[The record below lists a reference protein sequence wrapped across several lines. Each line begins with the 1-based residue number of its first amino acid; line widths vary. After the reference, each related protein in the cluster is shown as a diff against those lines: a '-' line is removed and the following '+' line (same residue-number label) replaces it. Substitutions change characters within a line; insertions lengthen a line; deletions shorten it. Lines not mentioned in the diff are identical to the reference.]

1 MKLSIV
7 WDTHYQKIRAAYTAN
22 RTRVLQWREQEALRS
37 VPVPLMGRARRFHVW
52 KEQNSSMPSQG
63 YVRFPTL
70 YQNRIVFVAEDD
82 LWQVASEGGR
92 AERLTAGVSETRSPR
107 FSPDGAWL
115 AFLGREEGPDEVY
128 LMSIEGSEARRLTFQ
143 GVSNVVGWSPEG
155 ETILFASSARSAHS
169 REDRLYAVNTQGG
182 EAHQLPVGLANAI
195 SYGPHGGV
203 VIGRNIG
210 EPARWKRY
218 RGGTAGY
225 LWCDVDGNGEF
236 RRLLRLAGNMASP
249 CWVGERIYF
258 LSDHEGVG
266 NVYSCTPAGED
277 VQRHTSHEDFYA
289 RNLTGDGQR
298 MVYHAGADLY
308 LFDPQNNRSKRVEIS
323 LPSARTQLSRK
334 FVPTTRYLQEYAL
347 HPEGYATALVAR
359 GKTFSMG
366 NWEGPVL
373 QHGEPDGVRYRLLSW
388 LKDGKRM
395 VAVQD
400 AGGLERLVIFSP
412 EEKGER
418 RVLDEVEFGHALDM
432 VVSPTEDVV
441 AIANQR
447 HELILVELANGQ
459 QQIVDRSEYM
469 SIQGIAWSPDGRWLA
484 YGFALTAQRVA
495 IKLFGGDPP
504 TTRVVTRPVLRDA
517 YPSFDPE
524 GKYLYFIGQRVFNP
538 VPDNLEFGWSFP
550 RGEKPYA
557 LLLRREL
564 RSPFVAVP
572 RAPNGKEEKGDEV
585 KNGDENAARENGA
598 NPDKAG
604 SESGFAR
611 PLVIDLEGIEQRI
624 VPFPVS
630 EGRYGQVRGLKGKVL
645 LLSFPLAGSVA
656 GERGHEPAGQ
666 LGKYDFDTLKY
677 EMLADGVNSFEVARD
692 GKMLIYRARQRLR
705 VFKAGEKPGKGDN
718 GERPNRE
725 TGWLDLN
732 RVKVSVLPGEEWKQM
747 FAEAWRLQRDYFWAE
762 DMSGVDWPAV
772 YARYAPLV
780 ERVSSRAELS
790 DLFWEMHGELGTS
803 HAYEMGGEYRKGPH
817 YGQGY
822 LGVDWQYDVE
832 HDRYRL
838 ARIVEGDPAET
849 RETSPLTAPG
859 LNVEVGDAVL
869 AVNGQRV
876 GRTRSPQ
883 ELLVNQAG
891 CEVQLTIEDGESGE
905 ARTIIAKALSSEQDA
920 RYREWV
926 ENNRQRVHALSQ
938 ERVGYIHIPNMGQSG
953 FAEFHR
959 GFLAEYDAPALLID
973 VRWNG
978 GGNVSGLLLNKL
990 ARHRLGYDFSRW
1002 DAPMPYPLEAPRGP
1016 MVALTDE
1023 HAGSDGD
1030 MFCHSFK
1037 LMGLGPLLG
1046 KRTWGGVIG
1055 YMRDHQL
1062 VDGTMITEPECSFW
1076 FKDVGWS
1083 VENYGTEPD
1092 IEVDIAPQDYA
1103 RGADPQL
1110 EQAIEEALKQLES
1123 GGYLEPQPGERPH
1136 LGRQPR

>member
-1 MKLSIV
+1 
-7 WDTHYQKIRAAYTAN
+7 
-22 RTRVLQWREQEALRS
+22 
-37 VPVPLMGRARRFHVW
+37 
-52 KEQNSSMPSQG
+52 MPSQG
-63 YVRFPTL
+63 YLRFPTL
-70 YQNRIVFVAEDD
+70 YQDRIVFVAEDD

-92 AERLTAGVSETRSPR
+92 AERLTAGVGEVRSPR

-115 AFLGREEGPDEVY
+115 AFMGREEGPNEVY
-128 LMSIEGSEARRLTFQ
+128 LMSSQGSEAKRLTFQ
-143 GVSNVVGWSPEG
+143 GVSNVVGWSPTG
-155 ETILFASSARSAHS
+155 DAIIFASSASSAHS
-169 REDRLYAVNTQGG
+169 REDMLYALSPQGG
-182 EAHQLPVGLANAI
+182 EARQLAVGMANAI
-195 SYGPHGGV
+195 SYGPHSGV

-225 LWCDVDGNGEF
+225 LWCDVDGSGEF
-236 RRLLRLAGNMASP
+236 RRLLRLTGNMASP

-258 LSDHEGVG
+258 LSDHEGSG
-266 NVYSCTPAGED
+266 NIYSCTPEGED
-277 VQRHTSHEDFYA
+277 VQRHTRHEDFYA
-289 RNLTGDGQR
+289 RNLESDGR
-298 MVYHAGADLY
+298 RLVYHAGADLY
-308 LFDPQNNRSKRVEIS
+308 LFDPQSNLTQQVSIS

-334 FVPTTRYLQEYAL
+334 FVPVFRYLQEYTL
-347 HPEGYATALVAR
+347 HPEGQATALVVR

-373 QHGEPDGVRYRLLSW
+373 QHGDSDGVRHRLVSW
-388 LKDGKRM
+388 LKDGKRL

-400 AGGLERLVIFSP
+400 AGGAERLVIFSP
-412 EEKGER
+412 EEKEER
-418 RVLDEVEFGHALDM
+418 RVLDEVEFGHALTM
-432 VVSPTEDVV
+432 VVSPTENVV

-447 HELILVELANGQ
+447 HELLLVELENGEQ
-459 QQIVDRSEYM
+459 QLIDRNEHM
-469 SIQGIAWSPDGRWLA
+469 PIKGIAWSPDGRWLA

-495 IKLFGGDPP
+495 IKLFGGETP
-504 TTRVVTRPVLRDA
+504 TGHIITRPTLQDA
-517 YPSFDPE
+517 YPAFDPD

-557 LLLRREL
+557 ILLRRDL
-564 RSPFVAVP
+564 RSPFVAAARV
-572 RAPNGKEEKGDEV
+572 AVGKEEKGEETRT
-585 KNGDENAARENGA
+585 NEENGA
-598 NPDKAG
+598 KDEKAG
-604 SESGFAR
+604 DSGGTR
-611 PLVIDLEGIEQRI
+611 PFTIDLEGIEKRI
-624 VPFPVS
+624 VPFPVA
-630 EGRYGQVRGLKGKVL
+630 EGKYGRVRGLKGKAL
-645 LLSFPLAGSVA
+645 LLSFPLSSG
-656 GERGHEPAGQ
+656 GHEERGHEGGGQ
-666 LGKYDFDTLKY
+666 LGRYDFETLKY
-677 EMLADGVNSFEVARD
+677 EVLADGVNNFEVSRD
-692 GKMLIYRARQRLR
+692 GKMVLYRTRNRLR
-705 VFKAGEKPGKGDN
+705 VFKAGEKPGKGESGD
-718 GERPNRE
+718 RPNRE

-732 RVKVSVLPGEEWKQM
+732 RVKVSVLPREEWKQM

-780 ERVSSRAELS
+780 ERVGSRAELS

-822 LGVDWQYDVE
+822 LGADWQYDPAS
-832 HDRYRL
+832 DRYRF
-838 ARIVEGDPAET
+838 ARIIEGDPAES
-849 RETSPLTAPG
+849 RETSPLNAPG
-859 LNVEVGDAVL
+859 INVRVGDAVL

-876 GRTRSPQ
+876 DRTRSPQ

-905 ARTIIAKALSSEQDA
+905 VRAVTVKALSSEQPA

-926 ENNRQRVHALSQ
+926 ERNRERVHEISQ
-938 ERVGYIHIPNMGQSG
+938 GRVGYIHIPNMGKSG

-959 GFLAEYDAPALLID
+959 GFLSEYDAPALLID

-990 ARHRLGYDFSRW
+990 ARRRLGYDFLRW
-1002 DAPMPYPLEAPRGP
+1002 DTPMPYPSVSPRGP
-1016 MVALTDE
+1016 MVTLTNE

-1030 MFCHSFK
+1030 IFCHSFK
-1037 LMGLGPLLG
+1037 LMGLGPLIG

-1055 YMRDHQL
+1055 YMRDHKL
-1062 VDGTMITEPECSFW
+1062 VDGTVITEPECSFW

-1083 VENYGTEPD
+1083 VENYGTDPD
-1092 IEVDIAPQDYA
+1092 IEVDIAPQDYV

-1110 EQAIEEALKQLES
+1110 ERAISEALNQLDS
-1123 GGYLEPQPGERPH
+1123 VGYLAPDPGERPR
-1136 LGRQPR
+1136 LGR

>member
-1 MKLSIV
+1 
-7 WDTHYQKIRAAYTAN
+7 
-22 RTRVLQWREQEALRS
+22 
-37 VPVPLMGRARRFHVW
+37 
-52 KEQNSSMPSQG
+52 MPSQG

-70 YQNRIVFVAEDD
+70 YQESIVFVAEDD
-82 LWQVASEGGR
+82 LWLVASEGGR
-92 AERLTAGVSETRSPR
+92 AERLTASVGEVKSPR

-115 AFLGREEGPDEVY
+115 AFLGKEEGPSEVY
-128 LMSIEGSEARRLTFQ
+128 LMSTQGSEARRLTFE
-143 GVSNVVGWSPEG
+143 GASNVVGWSPEG
-155 ETILFASSARSAHS
+155 DSILFASSARSAHS
-169 REDRLYAVNTQGG
+169 REDMLYAISPEGG
-182 EAHQLPVGLANAI
+182 EARQLPVGMANAI
-195 SYGPHGGV
+195 SYGPRGGV

-225 LWCDVDGNGEF
+225 LWCDVDGSGEF
-236 RRLLRLAGNMASP
+236 RRLLHLAGNMASP
-249 CWVGERIYF
+249 CWAGERIYF
-258 LSDHEGVG
+258 LSDHEGIG
-266 NVYSCTPAGED
+266 NVYSCAPSGEE
-277 VQRHTSHEDFYA
+277 VRRHTWHEDFYA
-289 RNLTGDGQR
+289 RNLATDGQR

-308 LFDPQNNRSKRVEIS
+308 LFDPRDNQTRRVEIS

-334 FVPTTRYLQEYAL
+334 FVSAPRYLQEYAL
-347 HPEGYATALVAR
+347 HPEGYAAALVAR
-359 GKTFSMG
+359 GKVYSMG

-400 AGGLERLVIFSP
+400 AGGRERLVIFSP
-412 EEKGER
+412 EEKDER
-418 RVLDEVEFGHALDM
+418 RVLEEVEFGHALNM
-432 VVSPTEDVV
+432 VISPTEDAV

-447 HELILVELANGQ
+447 HELIRVELESGQ
-459 QQIVDRSEYM
+459 QQLIDRSEHLP
-469 SIQGIAWSPDGRWLA
+469 IQGIAWSPDGHWLA
-484 YGFALTAQRVA
+484 YGFALTPQRVA
-495 IKLFGGDPP
+495 IKLYGGEEPAAH
-504 TTRVVTRPVLRDA
+504 VVTNPVLRDA
-517 YPSFDPE
+517 YPAFDPE

-557 LLLRREL
+557 LLLRRDL
-564 RSPFVAVP
+564 RSPFVATPRVP
-572 RAPNGKEEKGDEV
+572 GAKEEKSEEL
-585 KNGDENAARENGA
+585 KNGEENGA
-598 NPDKAG
+598 KEEKSENG
-604 SESGFAR
+604 SGRALS
-611 PLVIDLEGIEQRI
+611 IDLEGIEKRI
-624 VPFPVS
+624 VPFPVP
-630 EGRYGQVRGLKGKVL
+630 EGRYGQVRGIKGKAL
-645 LLSFPLAGSVA
+645 LLSFSLTG
-656 GERGHEPAGQ
+656 GMQEERGHEPSGQ

-677 EMLADGVNSFEVARD
+677 EVLADSVNSFEVARD
-692 GKMLIYRARQRLR
+692 GKMAIYRARQRLR
-705 VFKAGEKPGKGDN
+705 VFKSSEKPGKGESGD
-718 GERPNRE
+718 RPNRE

-732 RVKVSVLPGEEWKQM
+732 RVKVSVLPRAEWKQM

-762 DMSGVDWPAV
+762 DMSGVDWQEV
-772 YARYAPLV
+772 YERYAPLV

-803 HAYEMGGEYRKGPH
+803 HAYEVGGEYRRGPH

-822 LGVDWQYDVE
+822 LGVDWHYDAE
-832 HDRYRL
+832 HNRYRL
-838 ARIVEGDPAET
+838 ARIIQGDPAES
-849 RETSPLTAPG
+849 RETSALNAPG
-859 LNVEVGDAVL
+859 LSVREGDAVL

-876 GRTRSPQ
+876 GRARSPQ

-905 ARTIIAKALSSEQDA
+905 VRTIIVKALGSEQAA

-926 ENNRQRVHALSQ
+926 ENNRQRVHELSQ
-938 ERVGYIHIPNMGQSG
+938 GRVGYIHIPNMVQSG
-953 FAEFHR
+953 YAEFHR

-990 ARHRLGYDFSRW
+990 ARHRLGYDFLRW
-1002 DAPMPYPLEAPRGP
+1002 DSPMPYPSTSPRGP
-1016 MVALTDE
+1016 MVALADE

-1030 MFCHSFK
+1030 IFCHSFK
-1037 LMGLGPLLG
+1037 LMGLGPLIG

-1083 VENYGTEPD
+1083 VENYGTDPD
-1092 IEVDIAPQDYA
+1092 IEIDIAPQDYV
-1103 RGADPQL
+1103 RGLDPQL
-1110 EQAIEEALKQLES
+1110 NLAIEEALKQLERVA
-1123 GGYLEPQPGERPH
+1123 YLEPNPGARPY
-1136 LGRQPR
+1136 LGRQGR